1 MTQQTETPET
11 PETSEVPEVH
21 GLAAHLRLNLYTDDN
36 IGVDAEANRQQL
48 AMMLGVFFAHLMNTG
63 NMTMKDLYI
72 LCHLCLE
79 TAVEQSSVDLS
90 DEDDEILC
98 NIQARGRRLTGYSG
112 KEN

>member
-1 MTQQTETPET
+1 MTQQTENTET
-11 PETSEVPEVH
+11 PEVRT
-21 GLAAHLRLNLYTDDN
+21 LAAHLRLDLYTDDN
-36 IGVDAEANRQQL
+36 VGVDAEASRQQL
-48 AMMLGVFFAHLMNTG
+48 AMMLGVFFAHLLNTG
-63 NMTMKDLYI
+63 DMTMKDLYI
-72 LCHLCLE
+72 LCHLGLE

>member
-1 MTQQTETPET
+1 MHKHGAINLRIKPMKMT
-11 PETSEVPEVH
+11 
-21 GLAAHLRLNLYTDDN
+21 L
-36 IGVDAEANRQQL
+36 
-48 AMMLGVFFAHLMNTG
+48 
-63 NMTMKDLYI
+63 KDLYI

-112 KEN
+112 KGN

>member
-1 MTQQTETPET
+1 MSQQNETQ
-11 PETSEVPEVH
+11 EVPEVH
-21 GLAAHLRLNLYTDDN
+21 GLAAHLHLNLYTDDN
-36 IGVDAEANRQQL
+36 VGVDAEANRQQL

-90 DEDDEILC
+90 DEDAEILC

>member
-1 MTQQTETPET
+1 MPQQTELPEN
-11 PETSEVPEVH
+11 SEAR

-36 IGVDAEANRQQL
+36 IGVDAEAEASRQQL

-79 TAVEQSSVDLS
+79 TTVEQASVDLS

-98 NIQARGRRLTGYSG
+98 NIQARGRHLTGYSG

>member
-1 MTQQTETPET
+1 MPQQTELPEN
-11 PETSEVPEVH
+11 SEAR
-21 GLAAHLRLNLYTDDN
+21 GLAAHLHLNLYTDDN

-48 AMMLGVFFAHLMNTG
+48 VMMLGVFFAHLMNTG
-63 NMTMKDLYI
+63 NITMEDLYI
-72 LCHLCLE
+72 LCYLCLE
-79 TAVEQSSVDLS
+79 IAVEQSSVDLS

>member
-1 MTQQTETPET
+1 
-11 PETSEVPEVH
+11 
-21 GLAAHLRLNLYTDDN
+21 
-36 IGVDAEANRQQL
+36 
-48 AMMLGVFFAHLMNTG
+48 
-63 NMTMKDLYI
+63 MKDLYI

>member
-1 MTQQTETPET
+1 MSQQTELPEN
-11 PETSEVPEVH
+11 SEARV
-21 GLAAHLRLNLYTDDN
+21 LAAHLRLNLYTNGN
-36 IGVDAEANRQQL
+36 IGVGAEANRQQL
-48 AMMLGVFFAHLMNTG
+48 AMMLGVFFAHLRDTG
-63 NMTMKDLYI
+63 DMTMKDLYI

-79 TAVEQSSVDLS
+79 TAVEQSSVVLS

>member
-1 MTQQTETPET
+1 MPQQTELPEI
-11 PETSEVPEVH
+11 PDVH
-21 GLAAHLRLNLYTDDN
+21 GLAAHLHLNLYTDDN

-63 NMTMKDLYI
+63 NMTLKDLYI

-79 TAVEQSSVDLS
+79 TAVEQASVDFS
-90 DEDDEILC
+90 AEEDEILC
-98 NIQARGRRLTGYSG
+98 DIQARGRRLTGYSG

>member
-1 MTQQTETPET
+1 MTQQNETPET
-11 PETSEVPEVH
+11 PETSEAPEAPT
-21 GLAAHLRLNLYTDDN
+21 LAAHLRLNLYTDDN
-36 IGVDAEANRQQL
+36 IGVDAEANRQQM

-63 NMTMKDLYI
+63 NMTLKDLSI